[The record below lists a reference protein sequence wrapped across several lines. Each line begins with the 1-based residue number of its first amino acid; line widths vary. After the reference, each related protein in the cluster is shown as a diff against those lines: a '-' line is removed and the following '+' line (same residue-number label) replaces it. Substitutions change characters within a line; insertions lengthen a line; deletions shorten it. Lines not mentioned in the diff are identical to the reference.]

1 MKDQI
6 VKPIRAVEYIRMS
19 TDLQRYS
26 VLNQQQRIAE
36 YALLHGITVIRTY
49 KDEGKSGLKINRREA
64 LQSLLDVV
72 STGRAD
78 FELILVF
85 DISRWGRFQDS
96 DESAYYE
103 FICRAAGVKV
113 IYCAERF
120 ENDGTPISNIMK
132 GLKRVMAAEYSR
144 ELSEKVFRGKH
155 TLAKLGFHV
164 GSPSAYGL
172 RRVMVDAHGKVRAE
186 MQYGERKAFQ
196 SDKVILMPGSKEEI
210 EIVRL
215 VFKWFVEEKL
225 FYKHIADRLTAMGV
239 PAPAPNF
246 QWTKIIIKT
255 MVSNLNYRGTVF
267 FNKTSARLSTPKVN
281 NPKNEWVIKEN
292 ALPAI
297 IDKKLFSAAQL
308 RIKNNP
314 KLNEKAEMIKT
325 LADIY
330 AIHGRISATLLK
342 TIPNAPSHETLRKYF
357 GTVNNAYYEAGFNPF
372 LEKNLRERK
381 KRITAKIM
389 NDYITRLVRDLRDF
403 GLSVR
408 RYYKLSI
415 FVGRHLQIA
424 VIPTLATRLHPK
436 ERVHIHHQVQACLV
450 INIYSRDPEG
460 EFYFVHKENMVPHS
474 FYLNDNKGVFDAD
487 RWRCSW
493 EELPELISS
502 TSAKWWKTLSNNEY
516 QFAFEAIQ
524 EIVRQNN

>member
-246 QWTKIIIKT
+246 QWTIIIIKT

-357 GTVNNAYYEAGFNPF
+357 GTVNNA
-372 LEKNLRERK
+372 
-381 KRITAKIM
+381 
-389 NDYITRLVRDLRDF
+389 
-403 GLSVR
+403 
-408 RYYKLSI
+408 
-415 FVGRHLQIA
+415 
-424 VIPTLATRLHPK
+424 
-436 ERVHIHHQVQACLV
+436 
-450 INIYSRDPEG
+450 
-460 EFYFVHKENMVPHS
+460 
-474 FYLNDNKGVFDAD
+474 
-487 RWRCSW
+487 
-493 EELPELISS
+493 
-502 TSAKWWKTLSNNEY
+502 
-516 QFAFEAIQ
+516 
-524 EIVRQNN
+524 